1 MRASVRLAKV
11 SILCC
16 LGMLNGELMRRCGA
30 HQKLL
35 LGRRLGCAKAGRAV
49 SGFVE
54 TARLLGVQIVICY
67 ENLLVLFLFGE
78 QAFDFGAE

>member
-16 LGMLNGELMRRCGA
+16 LGMLNGELMRRRGA

-35 LGRRLGCAKAGRAV
+35 LGKRLGGNAGRAV

-54 TARLLGVQIVICY
+54 TARLWGVQIVICY

>member
-1 MRASVRLAKV
+1 MRGTSKAVALEK
-11 SILCC
+11 
-16 LGMLNGELMRRCGA
+16 GWGG
-30 HQKLL
+30 
-35 LGRRLGCAKAGRAV
+35 AKAGRAV

-54 TARLLGVQIVICY
+54 TARLWGVQIVICY